1 MRRQSFLVVAA
12 SLLVPVSLLIAG
24 CSKSE
29 EPASSVSD
37 SGSPMGAPGE
47 RMGGPMGRPGG
58 PMGGPGGR
66 RFEPVAAN
74 ATAPQI
80 FQQKCQGCHG
90 DKGQGKNGPALT
102 KVAQKPDAELHQIIH
117 DGHDKMPSFA
127 KQMTEA
133 QIDSLVA
140 YVKKFGVE

>member
-1 MRRQSFLVVAA
+1 MKRQSFLLVAA
-12 SLLVPVSLLIAG
+12 TLSMPMSFLIAG
-24 CSKSE
+24 CSKNE
-29 EPASSVSD
+29 EPVASGTPV
-37 SGSPMGAPGE
+37 GAPGE
-47 RMGGPMGRPGG
+47 RMGGPMGRPDG

-102 KVAQKPDAELHQIIH
+102 KVAQKADAELHQIIH

-127 KQMTEA
+127 KQMTET
-133 QIDSLVA
+133 QIGSLVA
-140 YVKKFGVE
+140 YVKKFSAE